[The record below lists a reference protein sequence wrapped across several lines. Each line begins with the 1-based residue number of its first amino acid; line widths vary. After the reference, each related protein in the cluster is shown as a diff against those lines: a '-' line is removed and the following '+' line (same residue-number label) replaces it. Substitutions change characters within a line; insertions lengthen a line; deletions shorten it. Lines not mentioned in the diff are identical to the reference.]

1 MYPITRYE
9 LVKIKHGS
17 LFFRRNAEL
26 KKTFSEH
33 CELYAKNSISPSPR
47 VIYKYRC
54 KITKLF

>member
-9 LVKIKHGS
+9 LVKIKHES

-33 CELYAKNSISPSPR
+33 CELYAKTAYHPR
-47 VIYKYRC
+47 
-54 KITKLF
+54 

>member
-1 MYPITRYE
+1 MYPITRYV

-33 CELYAKNSISPSPR
+33 CELYAKNRISLPQM